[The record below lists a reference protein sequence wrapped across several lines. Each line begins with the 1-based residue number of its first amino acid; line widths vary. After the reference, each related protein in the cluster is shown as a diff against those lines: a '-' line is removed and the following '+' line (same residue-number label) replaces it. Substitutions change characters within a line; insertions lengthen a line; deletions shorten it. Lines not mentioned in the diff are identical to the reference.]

1 LTTLVLAAPTLP
13 VLPVRAFAFAGAFA
27 FAFAGAFAFAF
38 AGAFDFAFAGAFDF
52 AFAGAFDFAAFFGA
66 CAAFFFLELMAP
78 ILHLQSPAATLAC
91 ASRVPALDDRGRRGY
106 RPPV

>member
-1 LTTLVLAAPTLP
+1 VPSRRLTTLVLAAPTLP

-27 FAFAGAFAFAF
+27 FAFAGAFA
-38 AGAFDFAFAGAFDF
+38 FAFAGAFDF